1 MIELR
6 NLSYT
11 VPATETS
18 AEALSL
24 VAEVSL
30 DLSEPRICLIGAN
43 GSGKSTLL
51 RLIAGLRQ
59 PTTGA
64 ALVAGYDTVRQAREV
79 RSRLGFIFTDPL
91 AQLVMPT
98 PLEDVELSL
107 RRLER
112 NRSIRR
118 QQAMELLAER
128 GLGHLAHRSIYD
140 ISGGERQLVALASVL
155 AVKPEVIVADEPTTL
170 LDLRNTQQLRAT
182 FADLPQQI
190 IYSTHN
196 LDFATDADRVLVIDH
211 GRIVADDT
219 PAVAVAA
226 YQALMAEGQ

>member
-11 VPATETS
+11 VSAAETS
-18 AEALSL
+18 AEVLSL

-79 RSRLGFIFTDPL
+79 RSLLGFIFTDPL

-112 NRSIRR
+112 NRGIRR
-118 QQAMELLAER
+118 QQAMDLLTER

-155 AVKPEVIVADEPTTL
+155 AVNPRVIVADEPTTL

-211 GRIVADDT
+211 GRIVIDDA
-219 PAVAVAA
+219 PAAAVAA
-226 YQALMAEGQ
+226 YQSLMAEGQ